1 MNERPA
7 SAISVYQYFW
17 WRGCSISLLP
27 CYTVQRTAL
36 LQKGFVNLT
45 MRVLFIELL
54 SIVVLATMM
63 YVLKEV
69 AHAGS
74 TDK

>member
-1 MNERPA
+1 M
-7 SAISVYQYFW
+7 
-17 WRGCSISLLP
+17 
-27 CYTVQRTAL
+27 
-36 LQKGFVNLT
+36 